1 MAHGTVI
8 RAAIIALLAALA
20 TGAIGLASPAWADPS
35 PQVRHEQ
42 MIWTVVLVQS
52 GGGSGSGTVIF
63 SEQHDGEVHTYILTN
78 NHVIKNSVH
87 ISKVWCSG
95 PPKCDEPAKIDVER
109 RDTVRAQWFEYNN
122 LSRNIGMRSQK
133 ADIVAYS
140 LLYDLA
146 LLRTR
151 NTETPVEYVATLL
164 PEDAPI
170 YLGDE
175 IKCVGA
181 GLGMPPFITS
191 GEVSF
196 LDAEI
201 KGEDGTYTTMSCQLI
216 FGNSGGAAFRWSGSE
231 FQLVGVPAKISA
243 TWATGPVT
251 HMAWAIS
258 METVRDF
265 LREHELGWIVGDEPE
280 PDEGDDNDDE
290 MDN

>member
-1 MAHGTVI
+1 VI
-8 RAAIIALLAALA
+8 FRAVAIALFAA
-20 TGAIGLASPAWADPS
+20 AIGLASPALADPS
-35 PQVRHEQ
+35 PQIRHEQ
-42 MIWTVVLVQS
+42 MIYPVVLIQT

-63 SEQHDGEVHTYILTN
+63 SETHEGEVHTYILTN
-78 NHVIKNSVH
+78 HHVIKNSVH
-87 ISKVWCSG
+87 VTKVWCSG
-95 PPKCDEPAKIDVER
+95 PPKCDQPEKIDVER
-109 RDTVRAQWFEYNN
+109 RDSLRAQWFDYNE
-122 LSRNIGMRSQK
+122 LSRSIGMRSQK
-133 ADIVAYS
+133 ADIIAYS
-140 LLYDLA
+140 KLYDLA

-151 NTETPVEYVATLL
+151 NKETPVKYVAAII

-175 IKCVGA
+175 VKCVGA
-181 GLGMPPFITS
+181 GLGNPPFITS

-231 FQLVGVPAKISA
+231 FQLVGVPAKVSA

-258 METVRDF
+258 METVRAF
-265 LREHELGWIVGDEPE
+265 LVEHELGWIVGIE
-280 PDEGDDNDDE
+280 PDEGDDNDE